1 MYVLFSDDFSSATGS
16 TESSPVKLVAFRFD
30 WKIVVAVGIL
40 FSKFSKRDRKIVDF
54 VRSDGYSVPDW
65 EIVVGNWNFS
75 FFKIG
80 NWECT
85 VPW

>member
-1 MYVLFSDDFSSATGS
+1 M
-16 TESSPVKLVAFRFD
+16 KLVAFRFD

-40 FSKFSKRDRKIVDF
+40 FSKFSKRDRKIV
-54 VRSDGYSVPDW
+54 PDW

-80 NWECT
+80 I
-85 VPW
+85 